1 MRERDTGRERE
12 TLLTVL
18 VGVLDEYAQLLHAQ
32 LYGGTVIGHP
42 TADADQHRDHR
53 VDALV
58 EQTHCRRAVRM
69 GNGEHTDTDCG
80 GLGAFVLALF
90 DMHKF
95 KSFFLFFFF
104 FCGFSNEAAKT
115 TTSTAQQQ

>member
-1 MRERDTGRERE
+1 MAERERE

-80 GLGAFVLALF
+80 GLGHSFLHFSICTNLN
-90 DMHKF
+90 H
-95 KSFFLFFFF
+95 FFLFLLWIF
-104 FCGFSNEAAKT
+104 E
-115 TTSTAQQQ
+115 

>member
-1 MRERDTGRERE
+1 M
-12 TLLTVL
+12 
-18 VGVLDEYAQLLHAQ
+18 
-32 LYGGTVIGHP
+32 IGHP